1 MREILGPDTLPFAE
15 HSYNSVYHLK
25 WEANQ
30 AKVYLLMGGSFALE
44 HFDDDELDEL
54 DSKTLRT
61 IREKTCDTFDGF
73 LEGLYEV
80 I

>member
-1 MREILGPDTLPFAE
+1 
-15 HSYNSVYHLK
+15 
-25 WEANQ
+25 
-30 AKVYLLMGGSFALE
+30 MGGSFALE